1 MYDGIHYDPLA
12 VHSPNDPSKP
22 LQTVFPV
29 VDDTRLAEALEIAA
43 AAKKVSLKW
52 SGIVENS
59 TCTRK
64 KFCTL
69 LNQTLILNCIH
80 KEFKRTKLSE

>member
-29 VDDTRLAEALEIAA
+29 GDDTRLAEALEIAA
-43 AAKKVSLKW
+43 AAKKVRGILSLA
-52 SGIVENS
+52 
-59 TCTRK
+59 
-64 KFCTL
+64 
-69 LNQTLILNCIH
+69 
-80 KEFKRTKLSE
+80 